1 MFSIRFDE
9 ILQIEGKDEL
19 EDGEL
24 PVTNS
29 RQDTGSSK
37 PPAEHEIDHNVC
49 ICCGTFN
56 AASEHEKECDV
67 EKADGD

>member
-1 MFSIRFDE
+1 MGAFLSH
-9 ILQIEGKDEL
+9 LVGKL
-19 EDGEL
+19 LGEDI
-24 PVTNS
+24 
-29 RQDTGSSK
+29 K

>member
-1 MFSIRFDE
+1 MGSFLS
-9 ILQIEGKDEL
+9 QIVGKLLGDSE
-19 EDGEL
+19 
-24 PVTNS
+24 
-29 RQDTGSSK
+29 

-56 AASEHEKECDV
+56 TASEHEKECDV